1 MKQELDEVRLRNTIL
16 VLEIDELHKSEN
28 QTREDI
34 QGLREENKTK
44 DKQSDLLQL
53 DVKHLR
59 NLESQ
64 VQKM

>member
-34 QGLREENKTK
+34 QGLRAENKK
-44 DKQSDLLQL
+44 NDKQSDLLQL
-53 DVKHLR
+53 DVKHLI

-64 VQKM
+64 VQKL

>member
-34 QGLREENKTK
+34 QGLRAENKNK
-44 DKQSDLLQL
+44 DKQSDLVQL

-64 VQKM
+64 VQKL